1 MSKMLLHLHEDTDTA
16 NFPSKIRR
24 QIYAVEKLVR
34 LGERFGVQIYTN
46 CLYESD
52 FLEWVVNYD
61 QNAKELHVIVRCLDS
76 ISVLLEYHNITDL
89 TLSQLAAKLAEIE
102 LIH

>member
-1 MSKMLLHLHEDTDTA
+1 MLLHENTDTV
-16 NFPSKIRR
+16 NFPSKIRG

-34 LGERFGVQIYTN
+34 LGQRFGVQIYTN

-61 QNAKELHVIVRCLDS
+61 QNIGELQIIMRCLDS
-76 ISVLLEYHNITDL
+76 ISVPLEYHNITNL
-89 TLSQLAAKLAEIE
+89 SISQLATKLAEIE
-102 LIH
+102 LIY

>member
-1 MSKMLLHLHEDTDTA
+1 MLLHENTDTV
-16 NFPSKIRR
+16 NFPSKIRG

-34 LGERFGVQIYTN
+34 LGQRFGVQIYTN

-61 QNAKELHVIVRCLDS
+61 QNIGELQIIMRCLDS
-76 ISVLLEYHNITDL
+76 ISVPLEYYNITDL
-89 TLSQLAAKLAEIE
+89 TLSQLATKLAEIE
-102 LIH
+102 LIY

>member
-1 MSKMLLHLHEDTDTA
+1 MLLHENIDTMG
-16 NFPSKIRR
+16 FPAKIRG

-61 QNAKELHVIVRCLDS
+61 QNTGELHIIMRCLDS
-76 ISVLLEYHNITDL
+76 ISVPLEYHNITDL